1 MAWRVKNPRQ
11 PRTKKDE
18 AKSGRKARSALSDV
32 VTREYTIILHKR
44 VHDMGFK
51 HVRRRSSRGR
61 RTDGRSA
68 RRERSRS

>member
-51 HVRRRSSRGR
+51 HVRRPPVPWPE
-61 RTDGRSA
+61 D
-68 RRERSRS
+68 